1 MPTFNNNGLKISRKI
16 MTSLIFFSRARG
28 AESRGPNLD

>member
-16 MTSLIFFSRARG
+16 MTSRIFFSRARG
-28 AESRGPNLD
+28 TKP